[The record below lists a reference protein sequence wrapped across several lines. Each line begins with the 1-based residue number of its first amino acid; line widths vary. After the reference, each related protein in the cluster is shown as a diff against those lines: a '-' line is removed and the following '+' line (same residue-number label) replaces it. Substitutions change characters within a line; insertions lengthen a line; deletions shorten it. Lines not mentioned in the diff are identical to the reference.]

1 VEDALPGKVD
11 MSDRYIVI
19 RNWDRFQQKDVWR
32 KSGGTPPWIKNYTA
46 LLHNDDYLGLS
57 TAQRGLLHGLW
68 LMYASTGLALN
79 EDTSRRLLSTNKGE
93 SRHFLGN
100 LDALNHAGFIEFVSQ
115 PTRAPVAPRVEKRR
129 VDTLSKDVSSAPAET
144 AERESQRG
152 RGWVD
157 NLNAYTGCRYVR
169 GEFANTPKYD
179 PLGTESPPFD
189 WPYPRPTKDEVLAA
203 LNA

>member
-100 LDALNHAGFIEFVSQ
+100 LDALNHAGFIDFCSGTVLEQRRDAFWNCSTLEVDKKRTEQTTPNPNPVLDQ
-115 PTRAPVAPRVEKRR
+115 PNGHHSLHD
-129 VDTLSKDVSSAPAET
+129 VDFAAVLKDVPA
-144 AERESQRG
+144 
-152 RGWVD
+152 
-157 NLNAYTGCRYVR
+157 
-169 GEFANTPKYD
+169 
-179 PLGTESPPFD
+179 
-189 WPYPRPTKDEVLAA
+189 
-203 LNA
+203 